1 MKDRAAAV
9 MRVSSIQLAIEERPK
24 EETLQHV
31 LALLERA
38 RGSDLILLPEHWPC
52 GFLSFAR
59 YESDSETLDG
69 PTVQAIREKSRDL
82 GAWVF
87 LGSFVERCEGGLFNT
102 SVLVDARGGIV
113 GRYRKM
119 HLFGHEGQERLLL
132 RPGEDVVV
140 LPTPWGRAGLSICY
154 DLRFPELYRKMTERG
169 ADLFLV
175 ASAWPAVRLESWIL
189 FNRARANENLA
200 YLFSCNCAGS
210 QGDYRYGGHS
220 LFVDPLGKVIAEAGD
235 DECILS
241 ADVDAD
247 LPARV
252 RKSFPA
258 LGDRVIQ

>member
-1 MKDRAAAV
+1 
-9 MRVSSIQLAIEERPK
+9 MRVSSIQLAVKERPK

-31 LALLERA
+31 LALLEQA

-59 YESDSETLDG
+59 YESDSETLEG
-69 PTVQAIREKSRDL
+69 PTALAIREKARDL

-87 LGSFVERCEGGLFNT
+87 LGSFVERCERGLFNT

-132 RPGEDVVV
+132 RPGKDVVV

-154 DLRFPELYRKMTERG
+154 DLRFPELYRKMTEHG

-210 QGDYRYGGHS
+210 QGEHRYGGHS

-235 DECILS
+235 HECVLS

-252 RKSFPA
+252 RASFPA
-258 LGDRVIQ
+258 LDDRVIR

>member
-1 MKDRAAAV
+1 
-9 MRVSSIQLAIEERPK
+9 MRVSSIQLAIKERPK
-24 EETLQHV
+24 EETLRHV

-59 YESDSETLDG
+59 YESDSETLEG
-69 PTVQAIREKSRDL
+69 PTVQAIREKARDL

-87 LGSFVERCEGGLFNT
+87 LGSFIERGDRGLFNT
-102 SVLVDARGGIV
+102 SVLVDDRGGIV
-113 GRYRKM
+113 GHYRKM
-119 HLFGHEGQERLLL
+119 HLFGHEGQEKVLL
-132 RPGEDVVV
+132 RPGEEVVV

-154 DLRFPELYRKMTERG
+154 DLRFPELYRKMTQRG

-200 YLFSCNCAGS
+200 YLFSCNCAGT
-210 QGDYRYGGHS
+210 QGEHRYGGHS
-220 LFVDPLGKVIAEAGD
+220 LLVDPLGKVIAEGGD

-252 RKSFPA
+252 RKSFPV
-258 LGDRVIQ
+258 LEDRVIQ

>member
-1 MKDRAAAV
+1 
-9 MRVSSIQLAIEERPK
+9 MRISSIQLAIKERPK

-59 YESDSETLDG
+59 YETDSETLDG
-69 PTVQAIREKSRDL
+69 PTVQAIREKARDL

-87 LGSFVERCEGGLFNT
+87 LGSFVERGKGGLFNT
-102 SVLVDARGGIV
+102 SVLIDARGGIA

-119 HLFGHEGQERLLL
+119 HLFGHEGQEKVLL
-132 RPGEDVVV
+132 RPGQDVVV

-154 DLRFPELYRKMTERG
+154 DLRFPELYRKMTLRG

-189 FNRARANENLA
+189 FNRARAKREPGLSFLLQLCRRA
-200 YLFSCNCAGS
+200 RRSSLRGPQPVCRSAGK
-210 QGDYRYGGHS
+210 GYRGS
-220 LFVDPLGKVIAEAGD
+220 
-235 DECILS
+235 
-241 ADVDAD
+241 
-247 LPARV
+247 R
-252 RKSFPA
+252 
-258 LGDRVIQ
+258 